1 MQIECIHSINYT
13 TVLLIE
19 THYLPDRQSTLFEKI
34 DELCSIILRRD
45 NEIISW
51 GPIES
56 ELANFTDFGLFDIG
70 KETRSSNM
78 QSLFRRW
85 YDDTKTHPV
94 TERREP
100 RTGRS
105 TVEIFDTPSDD
116 HERKRT
122 NDHSQRRTRSDDHS
136 SVGTWSLQDA
146 IASTLSLFLDKT
158 ETLNRWKCGLDPI
171 LNTWQQQRFNRHRVD
186 EEYERTKR
194 ARMTTYAIND
204 CVAVTALYF
213 HIHPTRSDE
222 LHNEKMRAMEFDYQ
236 LSDISDDELTN
247 TADLHFDRPITKK
260 PGLND
265 RHVSIMETTE
275 EMGTDRS
282 SQMQHLAE
290 QFPTAD
296 PALAKKERQRR
307 KNMKLKLKQRTRPEF
322 QYKIKRPIYH
332 RYDFRKIRAQL
343 LDDDV
348 HTTHQVTIDRN
359 RGEVLI
365 GVKSKE
371 EQQRA
376 TKIMRIN
383 YFSKGQYN
391 SRWG

>member
-1 MQIECIHSINYT
+1 MRSLSNPPAYYHGLATKQQRNWRRNTRRIDRNEELRRDYPAFRPSSNVKVIHIHDRTRTDVVDELIRKAKETTLYTLDTESENHGQGALVQIECIHSINYT

-222 LHNEKMRAMEFDYQ
+222 LHNEKMRATEFD
-236 LSDISDDELTN
+236 
-247 TADLHFDRPITKK
+247 
-260 PGLND
+260 
-265 RHVSIMETTE
+265 
-275 EMGTDRS
+275 
-282 SQMQHLAE
+282 
-290 QFPTAD
+290 
-296 PALAKKERQRR
+296 
-307 KNMKLKLKQRTRPEF
+307 
-322 QYKIKRPIYH
+322 
-332 RYDFRKIRAQL
+332 
-343 LDDDV
+343 
-348 HTTHQVTIDRN
+348 
-359 RGEVLI
+359 
-365 GVKSKE
+365 
-371 EQQRA
+371 
-376 TKIMRIN
+376 
-383 YFSKGQYN
+383 
-391 SRWG
+391 